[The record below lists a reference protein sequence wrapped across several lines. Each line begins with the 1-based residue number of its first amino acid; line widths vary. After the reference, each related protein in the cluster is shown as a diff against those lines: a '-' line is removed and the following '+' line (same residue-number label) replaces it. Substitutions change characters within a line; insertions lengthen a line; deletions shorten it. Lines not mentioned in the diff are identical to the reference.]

1 MKILNAGCPRAD
13 GFYMPAEYAPHKGTI
28 IIWPKRPG
36 SWIYGAGRAREAFA
50 EVICAIAESEQ
61 AYVLAEADVID
72 NARSVV
78 EAVRKQKNYQENFP
92 VKYIQMESDDAWARD
107 VGPTFVKMRMALS
120 GESTGALMPG
130 AARWTDCMQTGQRM
144 TE

>member
-13 GFYMPAEYAPHKGTI
+13 GFYMPAEYAPHNGTI

-36 SWIYGAGRAREAFA
+36 SWIYGARRAREAFA

-78 EAVRKQKNYQENFP
+78 EAVRVYSEPDTYFFISLFYFIP
-92 VKYIQMESDDAWARD
+92 VKQILRYGIKYNMVTYFYQLIHLLR
-107 VGPTFVKMRMALS
+107 
-120 GESTGALMPG
+120 
-130 AARWTDCMQTGQRM
+130 
-144 TE
+144 